1 LKIFDFSKFP
11 KTVFL
16 VKCYEN
22 LINSLNLGLVR
33 RFVEKL
39 TNYYFVLN
47 LGYSD
52 DRSRTWIKVRKWAPN
67 LSSQDFSSKETI
79 HLIFSVGKVWFE
91 SQGMRV
97 WIIRIS

>member
-1 LKIFDFSKFP
+1 MKIKINIKLTNFTKKLKIFDFSKFP

-52 DRSRTWIKVRKWAPN
+52 DRSRT
-67 LSSQDFSSKETI
+67 
-79 HLIFSVGKVWFE
+79 
-91 SQGMRV
+91 
-97 WIIRIS
+97 